1 MWLSVSERPGVGAS
15 SWGELGL
22 SSGSSGCSC
31 RTQPG
36 EAIALLDGLL
46 HRKPVLAQPR
56 GGWWAC
62 VCSRHFV
69 QDLQLGDEL
78 PHLCPVV
85 VAPGHL
91 QGEGEG
97 AQVWVQ
103 WFLRPA
109 LSLAPFPRP
118 TMGQGRGPEVVMLPY
133 PAEVGLGH
141 CQTPGTSGTGL
152 SPAQDTGPHSPDPRP
167 RPGMPSGP
175 WSCPQLRAL
184 AHGAAATGHW

>member
-1 MWLSVSERPGVGAS
+1 MWLSISERPGVGAS

-22 SSGSSGCSC
+22 SSGSSGRSC

-36 EAIALLDGLL
+36 EAVALLDGLL

-62 VCSRHFV
+62 VCSWHFV

-91 QGEGEG
+91 QGEDEG

-103 WFLRPA
+103 WFLQAGSFPGS
-109 LSLAPFPRP
+109 LSQTHHGA
-118 TMGQGRGPEVVMLPY
+118 GQGPRGGDAALP
-133 PAEVGLGH
+133 
-141 CQTPGTSGTGL
+141 C
-152 SPAQDTGPHSPDPRP
+152 
-167 RPGMPSGP
+167 
-175 WSCPQLRAL
+175 
-184 AHGAAATGHW
+184 